1 MLGSKEVTYGNL
13 LIYEFENKWHMCHV
27 FCTLPLSESLSKQ
40 VSDWLSMRM
49 SKRVS
54 ECECEWVPSL
64 SFLGTMQD
72 ELFQHPG
79 LCHIFQVTR
88 MHDCA
93 PAGLLLTDLT
103 VWHLRVSLGS
113 DSHSQGHYQSLWLLI
128 NKFTRFFFSLH
139 VHALSLSLS
148 PPTLSLSLSTL
159 WVLYCLRVNTKPWS
173 QSSGSAANIW
183 SI

>member
-1 MLGSKEVTYGNL
+1 
-13 LIYEFENKWHMCHV
+13 MCHV

-159 WVLYCLRVNTKPWS
+159 
-173 QSSGSAANIW
+173 
-183 SI
+183 